1 MEKIISFHLF
11 IFLVLWLATPIFDHA
26 QPKKFQSPFNLCE
39 IIPACKK
46 SFSFISSF
54 LRYSWFY
61 SSETRL
67 ATHSFLTMPQQKHFN
82 QLLIFVN
89 LYHHAKNE
97 AVSLICSG
105 EMFDLKIPQ
114 SEWLRAFQRISQNKK
129 KTIFGLFSA
138 SFPSFGVLKKF
149 SQKILHAQVDK
160 VC

>member
-129 KTIFGLFSA
+129 KNYFWPLFGQRPQFWGA
-138 SFPSFGVLKKF
+138 K
-149 SQKILHAQVDK
+149 KILPKNLA
-160 VC
+160 CTSW